1 MFLRVARHT
10 DDLKKIE
17 DFYVNVLGFEQLGE
31 FQNHNNYNGIF
42 IGKSGLEWHFEFTQ
56 SNNKAKH
63 TFDEDDVVVLYPK
76 SILDYNN
83 LISKI
88 EHHNISTI
96 TAANP
101 FWNENGKMIQD
112 PDGYRIVISPLK
124 AEISEI
130 E

>member
-17 DFYVNVLGFEQLGE
+17 DFYVNVLGFELLGE

-42 IGKSGLEWHFEFTQ
+42 IGKSGLDWHFEFTQ
-56 SNNKAKH
+56 STTKAKH
-63 TFDEDDVVVLYPK
+63 IFDDDDVIVLYPK
-76 SILDYNN
+76 SIVDYNE
-83 LISKI
+83 LIHKFESL
-88 EHHNISTI
+88 NISTI

-101 FWNENGKMIQD
+101 FWNVNGKMIQD

>member
-17 DFYVNVLGFEQLGE
+17 DFYVNVLGFELLGE

-42 IGKSGLEWHFEFTQ
+42 IGKSGLDWHFEFTQ
-56 SNNKAKH
+56 STTKAKH
-63 TFDEDDVVVLYPK
+63 IFDDDDVIVLYPK
-76 SILDYNN
+76 SIVDYNE
-83 LISKI
+83 LIHKFESL
-88 EHHNISTI
+88 NVSTI

-101 FWNENGKMIQD
+101 FWNVNGKMIQD

>member
-10 DDLKKIE
+10 DDLKRIE

-42 IGKSGLEWHFEFTQ
+42 IGKSGLDWHFEFTQ
-56 SNNKAKH
+56 SNNKATH
-63 TFDEDDVVVLYPK
+63 TFDEDDVIVLYPK
-76 SILDYNN
+76 SFLDYNN
-83 LISKI
+83 VINKI

>member
-42 IGKSGLEWHFEFTQ
+42 IGKSGLDWHFEFTQ
-56 SNNKAKH
+56 STTKAKH
-63 TFDEDDVVVLYPK
+63 TFDEDDVIVLYPK
-76 SILDYNN
+76 SILAYKELIHKLEN
-83 LISKI
+83 L
-88 EHHNISTI
+88 NISTI